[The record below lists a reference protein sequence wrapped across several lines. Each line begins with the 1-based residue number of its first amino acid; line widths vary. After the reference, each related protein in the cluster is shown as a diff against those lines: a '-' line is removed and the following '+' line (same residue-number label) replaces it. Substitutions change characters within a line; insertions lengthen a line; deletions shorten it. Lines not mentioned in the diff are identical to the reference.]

1 MISIRKMIKY
11 GVLMSTLPFLTG
23 CATTLGTS
31 KKEPIKKKIIFVNK
45 DKPYKFNY
53 VPIIGTQT
61 PDDKV
66 LINMGVVL
74 RIWIHSYK
82 TRDNNLV
89 ASHDIYIWGKKPDF
103 IVGNPLPTINR
114 GILTPQGKMPFML
127 SDSSVDRSN
136 FKSNLNIR
144 NFVNSVYEKQDKTK
158 TVKRVNESKK
168 FDEAIKN
175 FLKNNT
181 HRSEK

>member
-1 MISIRKMIKY
+1 MNIKSILKI
-11 GVLMSTLPFLTG
+11 GALTASLAFFSG
-23 CATTLGTS
+23 CATMGTPQ
-31 KKEPIKKKIIFVNK
+31 KKPIKKEIVFINK
-45 DKPYKFNY
+45 DKPYHFDY

-74 RIWIHSYK
+74 RVWIHSYK
-82 TRDNNLV
+82 TRNDDLV

-103 IVGNPLPTINR
+103 IVGNSLPTINR

-127 SDSSVDRSN
+127 SNDSVDRSN

-144 NFVNSVYEKQDKTK
+144 NFVNSVYAKKDKSN
-158 TVKRVNESKK
+158 VNTRIKKSKK
-168 FDEAIKN
+168 FDKTIKN

-181 HRSEK
+181 KEDKK